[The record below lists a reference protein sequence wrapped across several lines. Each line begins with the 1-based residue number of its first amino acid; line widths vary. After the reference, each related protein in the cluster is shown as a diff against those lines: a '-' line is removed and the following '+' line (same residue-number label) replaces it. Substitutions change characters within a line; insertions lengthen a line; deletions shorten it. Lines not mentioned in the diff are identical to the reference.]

1 MTDGG
6 HSGGGFPCGAAGN
19 GDGATALPRFTRERL
34 RSPDY
39 AALAAALA
47 TALRTAGLPAGPD
60 RSERLAGALTVMR
73 ATTIAQLHACAL
85 ATMVSGP
92 SQIDAFERVFNEMFR
107 AGPSGPRRP
116 EVTAPQ
122 QNMIVESAERAD
134 GSAEEE
140 SQAPGPDELPPELAG
155 LDDALSNGGA
165 REREAES
172 PADDESADGLPAVR
186 RVASMTER
194 LRERDFAQLSLTE
207 LAQLATLM
215 RELVIAVPPRRT
227 RRYRPK
233 KDGARLDMR
242 RTMRQ
247 ATRTGGEP
255 VRIAR
260 RAVRS
265 RQRRLV
271 VLCDIS
277 GSMEPYARA
286 ILQLMY
292 VAARSSGAVGGGG
305 SGFSGPS
312 RDATRPRTEVFTFA
326 TRLTRL
332 TPFLASAS
340 PETMLAKAGEA
351 APDWAGGTRIGA
363 ALRDF
368 NDRYGVRGMARGAIV
383 LIISDGWETGDPA
396 LLGVQMARLHRI
408 AYRIVWANPR
418 TQSER
423 YRPEVGGMAA
433 AWPYCDAV
441 VSAHNFEALGDLL
454 EALRAPRLHRPS
466 FVPPASTAKE
476 AGGAVGRHADWHADQ
491 RRSRPGVQPSG
502 LIAQPPH
509 GGESAGLADQEI
521 NEAAEAGQQAVDP
534 ERGQRPLLGEVP
546 GEEADRQISADEGQQ
561 AAHNDLSVDAVAER
575 AGEVGDLQHPGRED
589 HRRRQQE

>member
-1 MTDGG
+1 MTDAWPS
-6 HSGGGFPCGAAGN
+6 SGSPGAA
-19 GDGATALPRFTRERL
+19 DGQTVFSGPRL
-34 RSPDY
+34 RAPDY
-39 AALAAALA
+39 AALASALA
-47 TALRTAGLPAGPD
+47 TALRGAGLPAGPD
-60 RSERLAGALTVMR
+60 RSERLAAALTVMR
-73 ATTIAQLHACAL
+73 ATTIAELHACAL
-85 ATMVSGP
+85 ATMVSAP
-92 SQIDAFERVFNEMFR
+92 SQIDAFERVFNEMFG
-107 AGPSGPRRP
+107 AGLSGARPP

-122 QNMIVESAERAD
+122 QNMVVESAERAD
-134 GSAEEE
+134 DP
-140 SQAPGPDELPPELAG
+140 QADDGRPADTDELPPELAG
-155 LDDALSNGGA
+155 LDEALAAAGA
-165 REREAES
+165 REQDADPTGDAEG
-172 PADDESADGLPAVR
+172 EDGVPAVR

-194 LRERDFAQLSLTE
+194 LRSRDFAQLTSAE
-207 LAQLATLM
+207 LAQLASLM

-247 ATRTGGEP
+247 ATKTGGEP

-260 RAVRS
+260 RAVRV

-292 VAARSSGAVGGGG
+292 VASRSSGAAGGGG
-305 SGFSGPS
+305 PGFSGPS

-332 TPFLASAS
+332 TPFLAAAS
-340 PETMLAKAGEA
+340 PESMLARAGEA

-363 ALRDF
+363 TMREF
-368 NDRYGVRGMARGAIV
+368 NDRYAVRGLARGAVV
-383 LIISDGWETGDPA
+383 LIISDGWETGDPV
-396 LLGVQMARLHRI
+396 LLGAQMARLHRI

-441 VSAHNFEALGDLL
+441 VSAHNFEALGELL
-454 EALRAPRLHRPS
+454 EALRAHRVQRPS
-466 FVPPASTAKE
+466 YVPRSLAGAPGPDGAGPDGAGPGT
-476 AGGAVGRHADWHADQ
+476 AGGPVAPD
-491 RRSRPGVQPSG
+491 
-502 LIAQPPH
+502 
-509 GGESAGLADQEI
+509 GGPAT
-521 NEAAEAGQQAVDP
+521 
-534 ERGQRPLLGEVP
+534 GQRPVPSPLSLPITQNLGRRWVP
-546 GEEADRQISADEGQQ
+546 WRHSG
-561 AAHNDLSVDAVAER
+561 
-575 AGEVGDLQHPGRED
+575 
-589 HRRRQQE
+589 

>member
-1 MTDGG
+1 MTDDLTGL
-6 HSGGGFPCGAAGN
+6 
-19 GDGATALPRFTRERL
+19 DGADGHTAYRRAFSRT
-34 RSPDY
+34 PDY

-60 RSERLAGALTVMR
+60 RSERLAGALAVIG
-73 ATTIAQLHACAL
+73 ATTIEQLHACAL

-92 SQIDAFERVFNEMFR
+92 NQIDAFERVFNEMFG
-107 AGPSGPRRP
+107 AGPAGPRPP

-134 GSAEEE
+134 DPAEETR
-140 SQAPGPDELPPELAG
+140 AAGADELPPDLAG
-155 LDDALSNGGA
+155 LDEALAAGG
-165 REREAES
+165 REGEGDQD
-172 PADDESADGLPAVR
+172 PGDDSDERVPAVR

-194 LRERDFAQLSLTE
+194 LRERDFAQLSPAE

-260 RAVRS
+260 RAVRT

-292 VAARSSGAVGGGG
+292 VAARSSGAAGGGG

-332 TPFLASAS
+332 TPFLAAAS
-340 PETMLAKAGEA
+340 PETMLARAGEA

-368 NDRYGVRGMARGAIV
+368 NDRYAVRGMGRGAVI

-396 LLGVQMARLHRI
+396 LLGAQMARLHRI

-441 VSAHNFEALGDLL
+441 VSAHNFAALGELL
-454 EALRAPRLHRPS
+454 EALRAPRVHRPS
-466 FVPPASTAKE
+466 FVPPTT
-476 AGGAVGRHADWHADQ
+476 GAADA
-491 RRSRPGVQPSG
+491 
-502 LIAQPPH
+502 
-509 GGESAGLADQEI
+509 
-521 NEAAEAGQQAVDP
+521 
-534 ERGQRPLLGEVP
+534 
-546 GEEADRQISADEGQQ
+546 
-561 AAHNDLSVDAVAER
+561 R
-575 AGEVGDLQHPGRED
+575 AGAAIGAGAASGVGADSGVGAASGAGAAAPSALSLPITQNLGR
-589 HRRRQQE
+589 RWSPWRS

>member
-1 MTDGG
+1 MTDDSRDGTGQGG
-6 HSGGGFPCGAAGN
+6 AGHEGTGALR
-19 GDGATALPRFTRERL
+19 TYLRER
-34 RSPDY
+34 RPGPDY

-47 TALRTAGLPAGPD
+47 TALRTAGLPAGPG
-60 RSERLAGALTVMR
+60 RSERLAGALAVMR
-73 ATTIAQLHACAL
+73 ATTIAELHACAL

-92 SQIDAFERVFNEMFR
+92 NQIDAFERVFNEMFG
-107 AGPSGPRRP
+107 AGPALRRP

-122 QNMIVESAERAD
+122 QNMMVESAERAD
-134 GSAEEE
+134 EGEEASPE
-140 SQAPGPDELPPELAG
+140 AADADELPPELAG
-155 LDDALSNGGA
+155 LEEALSAGEA
-165 REREAES
+165 REQEAE
-172 PADDESADGLPAVR
+172 PDADDDSGDGMPAVH

-194 LRERDFAQLSLTE
+194 LRERDFAQLSPTE
-207 LAQLATLM
+207 LAQLASLM
-215 RELVIAVPPRRT
+215 RDLVIAVPPRRT

-260 RAVRS
+260 RAVRT
-265 RQRRLV
+265 RPRRLV

-292 VAARSSGAVGGGG
+292 VASRSSGASGGGG
-305 SGFSGPS
+305 SGSVPPRGATASSHGGHQPPVPPGRTPRQGPS
-312 RDATRPRTEVFTFA
+312 RDTTRPRTEVFTFA

-332 TPFLASAS
+332 TPYLAAAT
-340 PETMLAKAGEA
+340 PETMLARAGEA

-363 ALRDF
+363 ALREF
-368 NDRYGVRGMARGAIV
+368 NDRYAARGMGRGAVI
-383 LIISDGWETGDPA
+383 LIISDGWETGEPA
-396 LLGVQMARLHRI
+396 LLGAQLARLHRI

-441 VSAHNFEALGDLL
+441 VSAHNFEALDDLL
-454 EALRAPRLHRPS
+454 EALRAPRVHRPS
-466 FVPPASTAKE
+466 YVPRLPDDAAGDGP
-476 AGGAVGRHADWHADQ
+476 GGAPAPAGSAPVAAAA
-491 RRSRPGVQPSG
+491 PGT
-502 LIAQPPH
+502 QPPPLSLPITQNL
-509 GGESAGLADQEI
+509 GRRWA
-521 NEAAEAGQQAVDP
+521 P
-534 ERGQRPLLGEVP
+534 WRG
-546 GEEADRQISADEGQQ
+546 
-561 AAHNDLSVDAVAER
+561 
-575 AGEVGDLQHPGRED
+575 
-589 HRRRQQE
+589 

>member
-1 MTDGG
+1 LNGG
-6 HSGGGFPCGAAGN
+6 RV
-19 GDGATALPRFTRERL
+19 DGARLTA
-34 RSPDY
+34 PDY
-39 AALAAALA
+39 AALAAVLA
-47 TALRTAGLPAGPD
+47 TALRAGGLPAGPD
-60 RSERLAGALTVMR
+60 RSERLAGALAVMG
-73 ATTIAQLHACAL
+73 ATTIAELHACAL
-85 ATMVSGP
+85 ATMVSAP
-92 SQIDAFERVFNEMFR
+92 NQVDTFERVFNELF
-107 AGPSGPRRP
+107 GPGVTEPRPP

-122 QNMIVESAERAD
+122 RNMVVESAERAD
-134 GSAEEE
+134 GEDGA
-140 SQAPGPDELPPELAG
+140 AADAVGADELPPELAG
-155 LDDALSNGGA
+155 LDEALAAGRETESERDA
-165 REREAES
+165 EA
-172 PADDESADGLPAVR
+172 DTGDGEALPAVR

-194 LRERDFAQLSLTE
+194 LRERDFAQLSPAELT
-207 LAQLATLM
+207 QLARLM
-215 RELVIAVPPRRT
+215 RELVIAVPPKRT

-260 RAVRS
+260 RAVRT
-265 RQRRLV
+265 RPRRLV

-292 VAARSSGAVGGGG
+292 VATRSPSASGAVFAG
-305 SGFSGPS
+305 SP
-312 RDATRPRTEVFTFA
+312 REALRPRTEVFTFA

-340 PETMLAKAGEA
+340 PETMLARAGEA

-363 ALRDF
+363 ALREF

-396 LLGVQMARLHRI
+396 LLGAQMARLHRI
-408 AYRIVWANPR
+408 AHRIVWANPR

-441 VSAHNFEALGDLL
+441 VSAHNFDALGELL
-454 EALRAPRLHRPS
+454 EALRAPRVHRRP
-466 FVPPASTAKE
+466 FVPPAAEPPT
-476 AGGAVGRHADWHADQ
+476 GAAAASDAPVAR
-491 RRSRPGVQPSG
+491 
-502 LIAQPPH
+502 QPPSLSLPITQH
-509 GGESAGLADQEI
+509 
-521 NEAAEAGQQAVDP
+521 
-534 ERGQRPLLGEVP
+534 LG
-546 GEEADRQISADEGQQ
+546 
-561 AAHNDLSVDAVAER
+561 
-575 AGEVGDLQHPGRED
+575 
-589 HRRRQQE
+589 RRWAPWRDG

>member
-1 MTDGG
+1 MTDGLAG
-6 HSGGGFPCGAAGN
+6 LDGPGGVAARGGAR
-19 GDGATALPRFTRERL
+19 PRP
-34 RSPDY
+34 PDY

-47 TALRTAGLPAGPD
+47 TALRTAGLPVGPD
-60 RSERLAGALTVMR
+60 RSERLAGALTVMG
-73 ATTIAQLHACAL
+73 ATTIGQLHACGL
-85 ATMVSGP
+85 ATMVSAP
-92 SQIDAFERVFNEMFR
+92 SQIDAFERVFNEMFG
-107 AGPSGPRRP
+107 AGPLGPRRP
-116 EVTAPQ
+116 PVTAPQ

-134 GSAEEE
+134 GTEEEE
-140 SQAPGPDELPPELAG
+140 SRAAGEDELPPG
-155 LDDALSNGGA
+155 LDGLDEALAAGDG
-165 REREAES
+165 RER
-172 PADDESADGLPAVR
+172 PADPDAEEGDADAGVPAVR

-194 LRERDFAQLSLTE
+194 LRERDFAQLTPAE

-260 RAVRS
+260 RAVRI

-305 SGFSGPS
+305 PGFSGPS

-332 TPFLASAS
+332 TPFLAAAS

-368 NDRYGVRGMARGAIV
+368 NDRYGVRGLARGAVI
-383 LIISDGWETGDPA
+383 LIISDGWETGDPR
-396 LLGVQMARLHRI
+396 LLGAQMARLHRI

-441 VSAHNFEALGDLL
+441 VSAHNFAALDELL
-454 EALRAPRLHRPS
+454 AALRAPRAHRPS
-466 FVPPASTAKE
+466 FVPP
-476 AGGAVGRHADWHADQ
+476 
-491 RRSRPGVQPSG
+491 
-502 LIAQPPH
+502 
-509 GGESAGLADQEI
+509 
-521 NEAAEAGQQAVDP
+521 
-534 ERGQRPLLGEVP
+534 
-546 GEEADRQISADEGQQ
+546 SADV
-561 AAHNDLSVDAVAER
+561 AAAADGGGPVAAPAAAALS
-575 AGEVGDLQHPGRED
+575 LPITQNLGR
-589 HRRRQQE
+589 RWSPWRT

>member
-1 MTDGG
+1 MTDGTPLDG
-6 HSGGGFPCGAAGN
+6 RSADGQAGS
-19 GDGATALPRFTRERL
+19 TRTQR
-34 RSPDY
+34 RSADF
-39 AALAAALA
+39 AALAAALSS
-47 TALRTAGLPAGPD
+47 ALRTAGLPAGPD
-60 RSERLAGALTVMR
+60 RSERLARALTVMR
-73 ATTIAQLHACAL
+73 ATTIGQLHACAL
-85 ATMVSGP
+85 ATMVSAP
-92 SQIDAFERVFNEMFR
+92 NQIEAFERVFNEMFGS
-107 AGPSGPRRP
+107 APAGPRRP
-116 EVTAPQ
+116 ELTAPQ
-122 QNMIVESAERAD
+122 QNMVVESAERAD
-134 GSAEEE
+134 GGEEE
-140 SQAPGPDELPPELAG
+140 DARAADPEDLPPELAG
-155 LDDALSNGGA
+155 LDDALPVGEA
-165 REREAES
+165 TEREAGDDS
-172 PADDESADGLPAVR
+172 DDESQDGMPAVR

-194 LRERDFAQLSLTE
+194 LRERDFAQLSPAE

-215 RELVIAVPPRRT
+215 RELAIAVPPRRT

-247 ATRTGGEP
+247 AIRTGGEP

-260 RAVRS
+260 RAVRIK
-265 RQRRLV
+265 QRRLV

-292 VAARSSGAVGGGG
+292 VAARSSGATGGGG

-340 PETMLAKAGEA
+340 PETMLARAGEA

-368 NDRYGVRGMARGAIV
+368 NDRYGVRGMGRGAVV

-396 LLGVQMARLHRI
+396 LLGAQMARLHRI

-441 VSAHNFEALGDLL
+441 VSAHNFEALDDLL
-454 EALRAPRLHRPS
+454 QALRAPRVHRPS
-466 FVPPASTAKE
+466 YVPPSQAAVAAGDAASA
-476 AGGAVGRHADWHADQ
+476 R
-491 RRSRPGVQPSG
+491 
-502 LIAQPPH
+502 
-509 GGESAGLADQEI
+509 
-521 NEAAEAGQQAVDP
+521 AEAP
-534 ERGQRPLLGEVP
+534 PLSLP
-546 GEEADRQISADEGQQ
+546 ITQ
-561 AAHNDLSVDAVAER
+561 N
-575 AGEVGDLQHPGRED
+575 VGKRWSPWRD
-589 HRRRQQE
+589 

>member
-1 MTDGG
+1 MTDDWR
-6 HSGGGFPCGAAGN
+6 SGGSPGAL
-19 GDGATALPRFTRERL
+19 DGQSVFGRARL
-34 RSPDY
+34 RAPDY
-39 AALAAALA
+39 AALASAIA
-47 TALRTAGLPAGPD
+47 TALRGAGLPAGPD
-60 RSERLAGALTVMR
+60 RSERLAAALTVLR
-73 ATTIAQLHACAL
+73 ATTIAELHACAL

-92 SQIDAFERVFNEMFR
+92 GQIDTFERVFNEMFGL
-107 AGPSGPRRP
+107 GPPGARRP

-134 GSAEEE
+134 DPQDDGRPADRE
-140 SQAPGPDELPPELAG
+140 DLPPELAG
-155 LDDALSNGGA
+155 LDEALAAVGA
-165 REREAES
+165 REQEA
-172 PADDESADGLPAVR
+172 DSAQDAEGEDGVPAVR
-186 RVASMTER
+186 RVASTTER
-194 LRERDFAQLSLTE
+194 LRSRDFAQLTPAE
-207 LAQLATLM
+207 LAQLAMLM

-260 RAVRS
+260 RAVRV

-292 VAARSSGAVGGGG
+292 VASRSSGATGGGG
-305 SGFSGPS
+305 PSFSGPS

-332 TPFLASAS
+332 TPFLAAAS
-340 PETMLAKAGEA
+340 PETMLARAGEA

-363 ALRDF
+363 TLREF
-368 NDRYGVRGMARGAIV
+368 NDRYAVRGMARGAVV

-396 LLGVQMARLHRI
+396 LLGAQMARLHRI

-454 EALRAPRLHRPS
+454 GALRAH
-466 FVPPASTAKE
+466 
-476 AGGAVGRHADWHADQ
+476 
-491 RRSRPGVQPSG
+491 
-502 LIAQPPH
+502 
-509 GGESAGLADQEI
+509 
-521 NEAAEAGQQAVDP
+521 
-534 ERGQRPLLGEVP
+534 RGQRPSYVP
-546 GEEADRQISADEGQQ
+546 PSPADAEGVMGGL
-561 AAHNDLSVDAVAER
+561 AAPDGDPAQGKRTAPPLS
-575 AGEVGDLQHPGRED
+575 LPITQHLS
-589 HRRRQQE
+589 RRWTPWRG

>member
-1 MTDGG
+1 MTDG
-6 HSGGGFPCGAAGN
+6 HARAPARSK
-19 GDGATALPRFTRERL
+19 ALPP
-34 RSPDY
+34 PDY
-39 AALAAALA
+39 AAVAAALS

-60 RSERLAGALTVMR
+60 RSERLAGALSVMR
-73 ATTIAQLHACAL
+73 ATTIAELHACAL

-92 SQIDAFERVFNEMFR
+92 NQIDAFERVFNEMFGS
-107 AGPSGPRRP
+107 GPSGPRRP

-122 QNMIVESAERAD
+122 QNMVVESAERAD
-134 GSAEEE
+134 GDEASSPEA
-140 SQAPGPDELPPELAG
+140 AGVDELPPELAG
-155 LDDALSNGGA
+155 LDEALSAGSA
-165 REREAES
+165 RERDLDQD
-172 PADDESADGLPAVR
+172 ADDDDAEGMPAVR

-194 LRERDFAQLSLTE
+194 LRERDFAQLSPAE
-207 LAQLATLM
+207 LAQLAALM

-260 RAVRS
+260 RAVRT

-292 VAARSSGAVGGGG
+292 VAARSSGATGGGG
-305 SGFSGPS
+305 PGFSGPS

-332 TPFLASAS
+332 TPFLAAAS
-340 PETMLAKAGEA
+340 PETMLARAGEA

-363 ALRDF
+363 TLREF
-368 NDRYGVRGMARGAIV
+368 NDRYAVRGMARGAVV

-396 LLGVQMARLHRI
+396 LLGAQMARLHRI

-418 TQSER
+418 TQSQR

-441 VSAHNFEALGDLL
+441 VSAHNFEALDDLL
-454 EALRAPRLHRPS
+454 AALRAPRVHRPS
-466 FVPPASTAKE
+466 YVPRTAADGDGAGSGPAP
-476 AGGAVGRHADWHADQ
+476 AGAAPAGSVPVAGTQPAPLSLPITQNLGRRWAPW
-491 RRSRPGVQPSG
+491 RP
-502 LIAQPPH
+502 
-509 GGESAGLADQEI
+509 
-521 NEAAEAGQQAVDP
+521 
-534 ERGQRPLLGEVP
+534 
-546 GEEADRQISADEGQQ
+546 
-561 AAHNDLSVDAVAER
+561 
-575 AGEVGDLQHPGRED
+575 
-589 HRRRQQE
+589 

>member
-1 MTDGG
+1 MTDGASLDARPAEG
-6 HSGGGFPCGAAGN
+6 LAGY
-19 GDGATALPRFTRERL
+19 PRPRRA
-34 RSPDY
+34 PDY

-73 ATTIAQLHACAL
+73 ASTVGQLHACAL

-92 SQIDAFERVFNEMFR
+92 NQIDAFERVFGEMFGSSLVR
-107 AGPSGPRRP
+107 PPRP
-116 EVTAPQ
+116 AVTAPQ
-122 QNMIVESAERAD
+122 RNMVVESAERAD
-134 GSAEEE
+134 AAGEED
-140 SQAPGPDELPPELAG
+140 SPAADGNELPPGLAG
-155 LDDALSNGGA
+155 LDDALSSAGA
-165 REREAES
+165 LEQEAS
-172 PADDESADGLPAVR
+172 HDPDDETADGTPAVR
-186 RVASMTER
+186 RIASMTER
-194 LRERDFAQLSLTE
+194 LRERDFAQLSPAE
-207 LAQLATLM
+207 LAQLAALM
-215 RELVIAVPPRRT
+215 RQLVIAVPPRRT

-247 ATRTGGEP
+247 AIRTGGEP

-260 RAVRS
+260 RAVRI

-292 VAARSSGAVGGGG
+292 VAARSSGAAGGGG
-305 SGFSGPS
+305 PGFSGPS
-312 RDATRPRTEVFTFA
+312 GDATRPRTEVFTFA

-332 TPFLASAS
+332 TPFLAAAS
-340 PETMLAKAGEA
+340 PETMLARAGEA

-368 NDRYGVRGMARGAIV
+368 NDRYGVRGMARGAVV
-383 LIISDGWETGDPA
+383 LIISDGWETGDPL
-396 LLGVQMARLHRI
+396 LLGAQMARLHRI

-441 VSAHNFEALGDLL
+441 VSAHNFEALDDLL
-454 EALRAPRLHRPS
+454 AALRAPRSQRSAALRKKLS
-466 FVPPASTAKE
+466 ST
-476 AGGAVGRHADWHADQ
+476 
-491 RRSRPGVQPSG
+491 
-502 LIAQPPH
+502 LM
-509 GGESAGLADQEI
+509 
-521 NEAAEAGQQAVDP
+521 
-534 ERGQRPLLGEVP
+534 
-546 GEEADRQISADEGQQ
+546 
-561 AAHNDLSVDAVAER
+561 
-575 AGEVGDLQHPGRED
+575 
-589 HRRRQQE
+589 

>member
-1 MTDGG
+1 MI
-6 HSGGGFPCGAAGN
+6 
-19 GDGATALPRFTRERL
+19 DGA

-39 AALAAALA
+39 AALAAVLA
-47 TALRTAGLPAGPD
+47 VGLRAAGLPAGPD
-60 RSERLAGALTVMR
+60 RSERLASALAVVG
-73 ATTIAQLHACAL
+73 ATTIEQLHACAL

-92 SQIDAFERVFNEMFR
+92 NQIDAFERVFNEMFGTG
-107 AGPSGPRRP
+107 ALGPRQP

-122 QNMIVESAERAD
+122 QNMVVESAERAD
-134 GSAEEE
+134 GSEEE
-140 SQAPGPDELPPELAG
+140 DSRAADPDALPPELAG
-155 LDDALSNGGA
+155 LDEALSAGEV
-165 REREAES
+165 REEEEAPS
-172 PADDESADGLPAVR
+172 ADDEPGGGVPAVR

-194 LRERDFAQLSLTE
+194 LRERDFAQLTPAE

-215 RELVIAVPPRRT
+215 RQLVIAVPPRRT
-227 RRYRPK
+227 RRYQPK

-260 RAVRS
+260 RAVRT
-265 RQRRLV
+265 RPRRLV

-292 VAARSSGAVGGGG
+292 VAARSAGATGGGG
-305 SGFSGPS
+305 SGGTPPSTPRQGPS

-363 ALRDF
+363 ALREF
-368 NDRYGVRGMARGAIV
+368 NDRYGVRGMARGAVI

-396 LLGVQMARLHRI
+396 LLGAQMARLHRI

-441 VSAHNFEALGDLL
+441 VSAHNFEALDELL
-454 EALRAPRLHRPS
+454 EALRAPRVHRPPY
-466 FVPPASTAKE
+466 VPQSPDGASKD
-476 AGGAVGRHADWHADQ
+476 GAVGEPAL
-491 RRSRPGVQPSG
+491 PGT
-502 LIAQPPH
+502 QPPPM
-509 GGESAGLADQEI
+509 SLPI
-521 NEAAEAGQQAVDP
+521 TRN
-534 ERGQRPLLGEVP
+534 LG
-546 GEEADRQISADEGQQ
+546 
-561 AAHNDLSVDAVAER
+561 
-575 AGEVGDLQHPGRED
+575 
-589 HRRRQQE
+589 HRWSPWRS

>member
-1 MTDGG
+1 MI
-6 HSGGGFPCGAAGN
+6 
-19 GDGATALPRFTRERL
+19 DGARR
-34 RSPDY
+34 PDY

-47 TALRTAGLPAGPD
+47 AGLRSAGLPAGPD
-60 RSERLAGALTVMR
+60 RSERLAGALAVMG
-73 ATTIAQLHACAL
+73 ATTIAELHACAL

-92 SQIDAFERVFNEMFR
+92 NQIDTFERVFNEMFGTG
-107 AGPSGPRRP
+107 AGPRQP
-116 EVTAPQ
+116 EITAPQ
-122 QNMIVESAERAD
+122 QNMVVESAERAD
-134 GSAEEE
+134 GSEEE
-140 SQAPGPDELPPELAG
+140 DSRAADPDELPPELAG
-155 LDDALSNGGA
+155 LDEALSAGETHEQEG
-165 REREAES
+165 E
-172 PADDESADGLPAVR
+172 PADDEPEDSVPAVQ

-194 LRERDFAQLSLTE
+194 LRERDFAQLTPAE

-215 RELVIAVPPRRT
+215 RQLVIAVPPRRT

-260 RAVRS
+260 RAVRT

-292 VAARSSGAVGGGG
+292 VAARSTGAAGG
-305 SGFSGPS
+305 SGPGFSGPS

-351 APDWAGGTRIGA
+351 APDWAGGTRIGV

-368 NDRYGVRGMARGAIV
+368 NDRYGVRGMGRGAVI

-396 LLGVQMARLHRI
+396 LLGAQMARLHRI

-441 VSAHNFEALGDLL
+441 VSAHNFEALDDLL
-454 EALRAPRLHRPS
+454 EALRAPRVHRPS
-466 FVPPASTAKE
+466 YVPPAPDA
-476 AGGAVGRHADWHADQ
+476 A
-491 RRSRPGVQPSG
+491 P
-502 LIAQPPH
+502 
-509 GGESAGLADQEI
+509 AGLEP
-521 NEAAEAGQQAVDP
+521 AGAGAGSASGP
-534 ERGQRPLLGEVP
+534 SAPPPMSLPLTRNLG
-546 GEEADRQISADEGQQ
+546 
-561 AAHNDLSVDAVAER
+561 
-575 AGEVGDLQHPGRED
+575 
-589 HRRRQQE
+589 HRWSPWRSNA

>member
-1 MTDGG
+1 MTDE
-6 HSGGGFPCGAAGN
+6 PAGLHAVN
-19 GDGATALPRFTRERL
+19 GLAVSRGTRPRP
-34 RSPDY
+34 PDY

-47 TALRTAGLPAGPD
+47 TALRIAGLPAGPA

-73 ATTIAQLHACAL
+73 ATTIGQLHACAL

-92 SQIDAFERVFNEMFR
+92 NQIDAFERVFNEMF
-107 AGPSGPRRP
+107 GSGPAAASRP
-116 EVTAPQ
+116 QVTAPQ

-134 GSAEEE
+134 GTEDEEPRPDG
-140 SQAPGPDELPPELAG
+140 QDELPPELAG
-155 LDDALSNGGA
+155 LDEALAAGNA
-165 REREAES
+165 AER
-172 PADDESADGLPAVR
+172 ADDSGPGEDDGAGMPAVR

-194 LRERDFAQLSLTE
+194 LRERDFAQLTPAE

-215 RELVIAVPPRRT
+215 RELVISVPPRRT

-260 RAVRS
+260 RAVRT

-292 VAARSSGAVGGGG
+292 VAARSSGAAGGGG
-305 SGFSGPS
+305 PGFSGPS

-332 TPFLASAS
+332 TPFLAAAS

-368 NDRYGVRGMARGAIV
+368 NDRYGVRGMARGAVI

-396 LLGVQMARLHRI
+396 LLGAQMARLHRI

-441 VSAHNFEALGDLL
+441 VSAHNFEALDDLL
-454 EALRAPRLHRPS
+454 GALRAPRVHRPS
-466 FVPPASTAKE
+466 FVPASPGGPADV
-476 AGGAVGRHADWHADQ
+476 AGAEPVAGPAAGPALSLPITQSLGRRWAPW
-491 RRSRPGVQPSG
+491 RS
-502 LIAQPPH
+502 
-509 GGESAGLADQEI
+509 
-521 NEAAEAGQQAVDP
+521 
-534 ERGQRPLLGEVP
+534 
-546 GEEADRQISADEGQQ
+546 
-561 AAHNDLSVDAVAER
+561 
-575 AGEVGDLQHPGRED
+575 
-589 HRRRQQE
+589 

>member
-1 MTDGG
+1 MTD
-6 HSGGGFPCGAAGN
+6 HQAGL
-19 GDGATALPRFTRERL
+19 DGADGLTRYRRTRL

-60 RSERLAGALTVMR
+60 RSERLAGALAVMR
-73 ATTIAQLHACAL
+73 ATTIEELHACAL
-85 ATMVSGP
+85 ATMVSAP
-92 SQIDAFERVFNEMFR
+92 NQIDAFERVFNEMFG

-134 GSAEEE
+134 DAEEDQ
-140 SQAPGPDELPPELAG
+140 SRAAGQDELPPELAG
-155 LDDALSNGGA
+155 LDEALSAGDTG
-165 REREAES
+165 EG
-172 PADDESADGLPAVR
+172 PADPDADDDSDERVPVVR
-186 RVASMTER
+186 RVASQTER
-194 LRERDFAQLSLTE
+194 LRERDFAQLTSVE
-207 LAQLATLM
+207 LAQLAALM

-260 RAVRS
+260 RAVRT

-292 VAARSSGAVGGGG
+292 VAARSSGAAGGGG

-332 TPFLASAS
+332 TPFLAAAS

-368 NDRYGVRGMARGAIV
+368 NDRYGVRGMARGAVI
-383 LIISDGWETGDPA
+383 LIISDGWETGEPA
-396 LLGVQMARLHRI
+396 LLGAQMARLHRI
-408 AYRIVWANPR
+408 AYRVVWANPR

-441 VSAHNFEALGDLL
+441 VSAHNFEALDELL
-454 EALRAPRLHRPS
+454 AALRAPRVHRPS
-466 FVPPASTAKE
+466 FVPSPLVTPDGGGAAPAAGPASPPPLSLPITQNL
-476 AGGAVGRHADWHADQ
+476 GRRW
-491 RRSRPGVQPSG
+491 SPWRP
-502 LIAQPPH
+502 
-509 GGESAGLADQEI
+509 
-521 NEAAEAGQQAVDP
+521 
-534 ERGQRPLLGEVP
+534 
-546 GEEADRQISADEGQQ
+546 
-561 AAHNDLSVDAVAER
+561 
-575 AGEVGDLQHPGRED
+575 
-589 HRRRQQE
+589 

>member
-1 MTDGG
+1 MTD
-6 HSGGGFPCGAAGN
+6 SRP
-19 GDGATALPRFTRERL
+19 
-34 RSPDY
+34 PDY
-39 AALAAALA
+39 AALAASVAA
-47 TALRTAGLPAGPD
+47 ALRTAGLPAGPD

-73 ATTIAQLHACAL
+73 ATTVAQLRACAL

-92 SQIDAFERVFNEMFR
+92 NQLDAFERVFAEMFGQLPA
-107 AGPSGPRRP
+107 AGPRP
-116 EVTAPQ
+116 AVTAPQ
-122 QNMIVESAERAD
+122 RNMVVESLEHAD
-134 GSAEEE
+134 DATGDG
-140 SQAPGPDELPPELAG
+140 QAAPAGELPPGLAG
-155 LDDALSNGGA
+155 LDEALAAGGGP
-165 REREAES
+165 ERAAE
-172 PADDESADGLPAVR
+172 PDDGADSDDGRPAVR

-194 LRERDFAQLSLTE
+194 LRERDFAQLSPAE
-207 LAQLATLM
+207 LAQLGAMM

-233 KDGARLDMR
+233 KTGTRLDMR

-260 RAVRS
+260 RAVRV

-292 VAARSSGAVGGGG
+292 VAARAAGAAGGGG
-305 SGFSGPS
+305 PGFSGPS
-312 RDATRPRTEVFTFA
+312 RDASRPRTEVFTFA

-332 TPFLASAS
+332 TPFLAAAS

-363 ALRDF
+363 TLREF
-368 NDRYGVRGMARGAIV
+368 NDRYAVRGLGRGAVI
-383 LIISDGWETGDPA
+383 LIISDGWETGDPR
-396 LLGVQMARLHRI
+396 LVGEQLARLHRI

-454 EALRAPRLHRPS
+454 AALRAPRAHRPPY
-466 FVPPASTAKE
+466 VPPPP
-476 AGGAVGRHADWHADQ
+476 AD
-491 RRSRPGVQPSG
+491 
-502 LIAQPPH
+502 
-509 GGESAGLADQEI
+509 
-521 NEAAEAGQQAVDP
+521 
-534 ERGQRPLLGEVP
+534 VP
-546 GEEADRQISADEGQQ
+546 GLTLPLG
-561 AAHNDLSVDAVAER
+561 
-575 AGEVGDLQHPGRED
+575 
-589 HRRRQQE
+589 